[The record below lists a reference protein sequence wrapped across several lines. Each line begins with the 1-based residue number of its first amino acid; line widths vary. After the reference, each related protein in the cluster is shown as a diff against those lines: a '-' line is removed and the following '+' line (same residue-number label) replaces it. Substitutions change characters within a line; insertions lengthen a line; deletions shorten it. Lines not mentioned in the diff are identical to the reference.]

1 MRHRGRPAKRRVP
14 AELYVPIEEHIDQ
27 SINVPIPPPVPLEP
41 SQAGPS
47 HPLEL
52 AGVNIPL
59 DQMAQ
64 ILVTAFRQPREPI
77 VSIERARKLGARNY
91 DGIGDPV

>member
-1 MRHRGRPAKRRVP
+1 MRRQGRPAKRRVL
-14 AELYVPIEEHIDQ
+14 AELSAPVEEHIDE
-27 SINVPIPPPVPLEP
+27 SVNFPIPPPVPSEP

-47 HPLEL
+47 RPLEP
-52 AGVNIPL
+52 AGVNIPI

-64 ILVTAFRQPREPI
+64 ILATTFSQPHEPT